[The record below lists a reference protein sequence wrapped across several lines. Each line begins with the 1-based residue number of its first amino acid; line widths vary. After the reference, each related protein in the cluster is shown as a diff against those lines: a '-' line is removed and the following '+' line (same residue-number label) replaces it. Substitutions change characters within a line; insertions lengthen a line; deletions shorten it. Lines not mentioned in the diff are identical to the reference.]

1 MITRRNLLST
11 AGASGALAMAGQ
23 VAPALTTEKPA
34 GLSTAS
40 YSGVN
45 AEFIKRR
52 QKALLKDQN
61 LFMDYPD
68 NQNMMPEGY
77 YKWRDTM
84 FELDFG
90 RRTSNTVGD
99 PYYGRNPGVR
109 GHYLECDIID
119 RFGCKIS
126 SRCALKYRIICRN

>member
-11 AGASGALAMAGQ
+11 AGATGALTMASQ
-23 VAPALTTEKPA
+23 VAPALATEKPA

-52 QKALLKDQN
+52 QKSLLKDQN
-61 LFMDYPD
+61 LFMGYPD
-68 NQNMMPEGY
+68 NQKVLPEGY

-99 PYYGRNPGVR
+99 P
-109 GHYLECDIID
+109 
-119 RFGCKIS
+119 S
-126 SRCALKYRIICRN
+126 SLAPLCAQRLYKTYTCLSEWRTMTTG